1 MMLDELLPLVKGVKK
16 SGAGYLGPCAA
27 HADKSPSLSIR
38 EGERGLLLKCWAG
51 CTIDEICRAL
61 GIQQRDLFYDAL
73 DANPRQRQAAAQR
86 RAAEK
91 AVRERT
97 ATANGTTIDAL
108 REAERFIESRC
119 GLDISS
125 WTDHELNTE
134 LSALADAYH
143 LLEVEHG
150 Y

>member
-38 EGERGLLLKCWAG
+38 EGESGLLLKCWAG

-73 DANPRQRQAAAQR
+73 DANPRQRQAAEQPKR
-86 RAAEK
+86 RC
-91 AVRERT
+91 
-97 ATANGTTIDAL
+97 ANGRPRQTEPRLTPCAKQSVLSNRVAGWIFLAGRTT
-108 REAERFIESRC
+108 
-119 GLDISS
+119 
-125 WTDHELNTE
+125 N
-134 LSALADAYH
+134 
-143 LLEVEHG
+143 
-150 Y
+150 